1 MTSNSTQTAGAKSR
15 ADFIQVDT
23 ALNSMRDSG
32 FDLTAAAGE
41 PIDNSVEA
49 GATIVRVLLEFA
61 DKRRKIE
68 HIAFLDNGRGIDPS
82 ILAKVLSMG
91 YSTRYG
97 KRGSLGRFG
106 VGLKLAGL
114 SLGTR
119 IDVYSRHHA
128 DEAIHHAFIDLE
140 AIKHGEQVEI
150 EAMPVDDWP
159 EQYADEMVDPDGV
172 EFETGTLVIFGDIDR
187 LTSGGTYRTS
197 LDEQVS
203 NLRTFIARAYRKF
216 LDSGLRI
223 ELDGKRVTLFDPL
236 FLLDNPRIID
246 RYKPEDPRGTIID
259 EDDIEIADGHSIHVT
274 VALVPEEFRPEQGAG
289 GTRDAKGHDIR
300 EFHIDAHSA
309 GKISMVRNGR
319 EINYDIVPRLLPAG
333 VDKVDRYIGIEVT
346 FPAELDEYFQVR
358 NVKRGAVPVDKLREE
373 LRTWLDRPVR
383 AARRIV
389 RSHWNEVE
397 TQKRAGSSDHTS
409 ATDAAARAEQT
420 TPHGQAGQD
429 LTSDEVEQIVAD
441 VLTDLHLTPGGDD
454 EDQIAKIRQQI
465 KSKPI
470 TIIDGDWAGK
480 ELFEIS
486 HLNGKAILK
495 LNHRHPFVRDV
506 YDPLK
511 KVAKEG
517 VDGLDSEDLVALTR
531 KAEIAIDV
539 LFLAYAK
546 AENMHRHPDE
556 QYDEL
561 RSYWG
566 QFTHAYLREALKGD

>member
-1 MTSNSTQTAGAKSR
+1 MATNPTQTAGARSR

-49 GATIVRVLLEFA
+49 GASIIRVLLEFA
-61 DKRRKIE
+61 EKKRKIDR
-68 HIAFLDNGRGIDPS
+68 IAFVDNGRGIDPH

-119 IDVYSRHHA
+119 IDVYSRHQA
-128 DEAIHHAFIDLE
+128 EEAIHHAFIDLE
-140 AIKHGEQVEI
+140 AIKKGEQVEI
-150 EAMPVDDWP
+150 EAIPVDDWP
-159 EQYADEMVDPDGV
+159 EEYSDKMLDGDVV
-172 EFETGTLVIFGDIDR
+172 EFETGTLVVFSDIDR

-203 NLRTFIARAYRKF
+203 NLRTFIARSYRKF
-216 LDSGLRI
+216 LDSGLLI
-223 ELDGKRVTLFDPL
+223 ELDDKRVTLFDPL

-246 RYKPEDPRGTIID
+246 HYKPDDPRGTIID
-259 EDDIEIADGHSIHVT
+259 EEDIEIADGHSIHVT
-274 VALVPEEFRPEQGAG
+274 VALVAEEFRHEQGG
-289 GTRDAKGHDIR
+289 GGNKDSRGRDIR
-300 EFHIDAHSA
+300 EFHIADSA

-333 VDKVDRYIGIEVT
+333 IDKVDRYIGIEVT

-358 NVKRGAVPVDKLREE
+358 NVKRGAVPVDKLREK
-373 LRTWLDRPVR
+373 LRTWLERPIKVARREVR
-383 AARRIV
+383 AR
-389 RSHWNEVE
+389 WNRVE
-397 TQKRAGSSDHTS
+397 TQKRAGSSDHSS
-409 ATDAAARAEQT
+409 ATAAVARAEQT

-429 LTSDEVEQIVAD
+429 LTSDDVEQIITD
-441 VLTDLHLTPGGDD
+441 VLTDLHLKPGGDD
-454 EDQIAKIRQQI
+454 EEEIAQIREQI
-465 KSKPI
+465 ESRPI
-470 TIIDGDWAGK
+470 TIIDGDWPGK

-486 HLNGKAILK
+486 HLNGKAIFK
-495 LNHRHPFVRDV
+495 INHRHPFVREV

-511 KVAKEG
+511 KVAKDG
-517 VDGLDSEDLVALTR
+517 ADGLDSDDLVELAR
-531 KAEIAIDV
+531 KAEVAIDV

-546 AENMHRHPDE
+546 AENMHRRPDE

-566 QFTHAYLREALKGD
+566 QFTHAYVREALKGD

>member
-1 MTSNSTQTAGAKSR
+1 MTTDSTRAAGAKSR

-49 GATIVRVLLEFA
+49 GASIIRVLLEYA

-68 HIAFLDNGRGIDPS
+68 HIAFADNGRGIDPS
-82 ILAKVLSMG
+82 ILAKALSMG
-91 YSTRYG
+91 YSTRYDQ
-97 KRGSLGRFG
+97 RGSLGRFG

-119 IDVYSRHHA
+119 IDIYSRHHA
-128 DEAIHHAFIDLE
+128 DEPIHHAFIDLE

-150 EAMPVDDWP
+150 EAISVSDWP
-159 EQYADEMVDPDGV
+159 EQYADKMLDDEGV
-172 EFETGTLVIFGDIDR
+172 EFETGTLVVFGAIDR

-197 LDEQVS
+197 LDEQVG

-216 LDSGLRI
+216 LDTGLRI
-223 ELDGKRVTLFDPL
+223 ELDDKRVTLFDPL
-236 FLLDNPRIID
+236 FLLDNPRIVD
-246 RYKPEDPRGTIID
+246 RYKPDDPRGTIID
-259 EDDIEIADGHSIHVT
+259 EETIEIADGHSIHVT
-274 VALVPEEFRPEQGAG
+274 VTLAPDEFRHEQGDG
-289 GTRDAKGHDIR
+289 GNRDSKGRDIR
-300 EFHIDAHSA
+300 EFHIHDSA

-333 VDKVDRYIGIEVT
+333 IDKVDRYIGIEVT
-346 FPAELDEYFQVR
+346 FPAELDEFFQVR

-373 LRTWLDRPVR
+373 LRSWLDRPIR
-383 AARRIV
+383 TARRAI

-397 TQKRAGSSDHTS
+397 TQKRAGSSDHSS

-420 TPHGQAGQD
+420 APHGQAGQD
-429 LTSDEVEQIVAD
+429 LTNDDVEQILDD
-441 VLTDLHLTPGGDD
+441 VLTDLHLEPGDD
-454 EDQIAKIRQQI
+454 DADEIQKIREQI
-465 KSKPI
+465 TSKPI
-470 TIIDGDWAGK
+470 TIIDGNWAGK

-511 KVAKEG
+511 KVAKDG
-517 VDGLDSEDLVALTR
+517 IDGLDNEDLVELTR
-531 KAEIAIDV
+531 KAEVAIDV

-561 RSYWG
+561 RTYWG
-566 QFTHAYLREALKGD
+566 QFTHAYLREALKRD

>member
-1 MTSNSTQTAGAKSR
+1 
-15 ADFIQVDT
+15 
-23 ALNSMRDSG
+23 
-32 FDLTAAAGE
+32 
-41 PIDNSVEA
+41 
-49 GATIVRVLLEFA
+49 
-61 DKRRKIE
+61 
-68 HIAFLDNGRGIDPS
+68 
-82 ILAKVLSMG
+82 VLSMG

-119 IDVYSRHHA
+119 IDVYSRHHE

-140 AIKHGEQVEI
+140 AIKKGEQVEI
-150 EAMPVDDWP
+150 EAIPVGDWP
-159 EQYADEMVDPDGV
+159 EEYSDKMLDGDVV
-172 EFETGTLVIFGDIDR
+172 EFETGTLVVFSDIDR

-203 NLRTFIARAYRKF
+203 NLRTFIARSYRKF
-216 LDSGLRI
+216 LDSGLVI
-223 ELDGKRVTLFDPL
+223 ELDNKSVTLFDPL

-246 RYKPEDPRGTIID
+246 RYKPDDPRGTIID
-259 EDDIEIADGHSIHVT
+259 EADIEIADGHSIHVT
-274 VALVPEEFRPEQGAG
+274 VALVAQEFRHEKG
-289 GTRDAKGHDIR
+289 GGGNKDSRGHDIR
-300 EFHIDAHSA
+300 EFHIADSA

-333 VDKVDRYIGIEVT
+333 IDKVDRYIGIEVT

-373 LRTWLDRPVR
+373 LRTWLERPIKVARRGVR
-383 AARRIV
+383 AR
-389 RSHWNEVE
+389 WNQVE
-397 TQKRAGSSDHTS
+397 TQKRAGSSDHSS
-409 ATDAAARAEQT
+409 ATDAVARAEQT

-429 LTSDEVEQIVAD
+429 LTSDDIEQIITD
-441 VLTDLHLTPGGDD
+441 VLTDLHLKPGGDD
-454 EDQIAKIRQQI
+454 EEEIAQIREQI
-465 KSKPI
+465 ESRPI
-470 TIIDGDWAGK
+470 TIIDGDWPGK

-486 HLNGKAILK
+486 HLNGKAIFK
-495 LNHRHPFVRDV
+495 INHRHPFVREV

-511 KVAKEG
+511 KVAKDG
-517 VDGLDSEDLVALTR
+517 ADGLDNDDLVELAR
-531 KAEIAIDV
+531 KAEVAIDV

-546 AENMHRHPDE
+546 AENMHRYPDE